1 MCERRGVWLPRPW
14 PTCIRPQVA
23 SFLDLPPTH
32 SHRKP
37 SLVWV
42 TQVTLRVSVLWEA
55 LCGMMDDDKALI
67 KDWRG
72 LARTAEWPLGDPH
85 TRA

>member
-1 MCERRGVWLPRPW
+1 MDP
-14 PTCIRPQVA
+14 
-23 SFLDLPPTH
+23 PPTH